1 MLFLLPETMDTEHA
15 LPLDPITGLPWSA
28 ALRSTAAD
36 WAMTGEVHAVVLQV
50 AGLSVLIDVFGYRAA
65 HSILGQVGRLLSRQ
79 IDKRDLLGRH
89 SGNAF
94 LILTQR
100 PYAEIETLVTQIHER
115 VFTLSIE
122 TAEGRVPE
130 GKFGVAGMDPVAGPD
145 EAGPA
150 IDALIINAEIALGFP
165 ARAQTGGT
173 PKPREAM
180 TRVENEDIPAESL
193 MEAGDAG
200 AVLAAVEPEPSMEPE
215 ILTDAAAPIVPQA
228 PEPALEQRP

>member
-65 HSILGQVGRLLSRQ
+65 HSILGQVGRLLTRQ
-79 IDKRDLLGRH
+79 LGEQDMLGRH

-100 PYAEIETLVTQIHER
+100 PYAEIETLVREAIGAAGAK
-115 VFTLSIE
+115 SPGDM
-122 TAEGRVPE
+122 GRVMKELMP
-130 GKFGVAGMDPVAGPD
+130 KVAGRADGKTV
-145 EAGPA
+145 
-150 IDALIINAEIALGFP
+150 NEIVRRLLASVP
-165 ARAQTGGT
+165 
-173 PKPREAM
+173 PRK
-180 TRVENEDIPAESL
+180 
-193 MEAGDAG
+193 
-200 AVLAAVEPEPSMEPE
+200 
-215 ILTDAAAPIVPQA
+215 
-228 PEPALEQRP
+228 